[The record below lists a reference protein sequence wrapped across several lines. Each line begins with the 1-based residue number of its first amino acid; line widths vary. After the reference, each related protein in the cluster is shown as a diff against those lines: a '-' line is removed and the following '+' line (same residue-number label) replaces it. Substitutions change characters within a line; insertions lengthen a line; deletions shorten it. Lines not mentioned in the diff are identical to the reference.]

1 MELQVN
7 KLLIKSQQTIAIIE
21 ILYFWLV
28 LFKLDEG
35 NDTLGNDHPSTILS
49 MNNYNIF
56 LKEKEDRLAKNKIP
70 KRKVVN
76 RR

>member
-35 NDTLGNDHPSTILS
+35 NDTLGNEL
-49 MNNYNIF
+49 NKYN
-56 LKEKEDRLAKNKIP
+56 
-70 KRKVVN
+70 
-76 RR
+76 